1 MVHNTQEFVNSNI
14 SIDFKIIQSSKT
26 ENTIFLELG
35 LYYSN
40 HYISTVEATVD
51 IL

>member
-1 MVHNTQEFVNSNI
+1 M
-14 SIDFKIIQSSKT
+14 IQSSKL

-40 HYISTVEATVD
+40 YYISTVEATVD
-51 IL
+51 AL

>member
-1 MVHNTQEFVNSNI
+1 M
-14 SIDFKIIQSSKT
+14 IQSSKL

-40 HYISTVEATVD
+40 YYINIVEDTVD
-51 IL
+51 VL